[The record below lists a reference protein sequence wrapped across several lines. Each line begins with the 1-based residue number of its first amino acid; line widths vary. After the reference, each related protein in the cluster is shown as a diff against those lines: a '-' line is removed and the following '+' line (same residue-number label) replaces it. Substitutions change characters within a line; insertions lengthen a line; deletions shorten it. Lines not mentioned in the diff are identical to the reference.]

1 MEIRKIGL
9 LGGTFNPIHNGHL
22 MLAEHAYSAYGLDEV
37 WIVPSGVSYLK
48 NTDQILPTVHRIEM
62 IRRSIQDNP
71 HLKLCEIETTRSGN
85 TYTSDTLEQLNNDL
99 PDAEFYFILG
109 ADNLYGIEMWKDAER
124 IFALCNIL
132 AARRDHIENDKL
144 MAQAEHLRQK
154 YQAKISFMQ
163 TPNIDLSSEMIR
175 DYIAHG
181 TSVRYL
187 LQDDVI
193 AYIEH
198 HHLFRG

>member
-1 MEIRKIGL
+1 MKTRKIGL

-22 MLAEHAYSAYGLDEV
+22 MLAEHAYSVYGLDEV
-37 WIVPSGVSYLK
+37 WIMPSGVSYQK
-48 NTDQILPTVHRIEM
+48 KADQVLPAIQRIEM
-62 IRRSIQDNP
+62 IRLAIQGNP
-71 HLKLCEIETTRSGN
+71 HLQLCEIETARAGN
-85 TYTSDTLEQLNNDL
+85 TYTSDTLEQLHNDM

-109 ADNLYGIEMWKDAER
+109 ADNLYGIEKWKDAER
-124 IFALCNIL
+124 IFMHCSIL
-132 AARRDHIENDKL
+132 AAGRDHIEIDKL
-144 MAQAEHLRQK
+144 TAQAEYLRQK
-154 YQAKISFMQ
+154 YQAKITLMQ

-187 LQDDVI
+187 LQDEVI
-193 AYIEH
+193 AYIEQ